1 MSRSHVQRAILILSI
16 ALLIYPFANAL
27 FGEDARAAGAMH
39 NPDFDGNGVV
49 DFDDFSLLA
58 RMFGMRRG
66 DAGYEDRFD
75 LNRDGVIGFRD
86 FLIFIQHFGQV
97 APVPVEA
104 IPARQVHVGSDP
116 LRVDVAEYFYDAN
129 GDALRY
135 AASSDDEAIASV
147 RVSEA
152 VVAIAPVGVGNA
164 TITVTAI
171 DGAALCATQTIAV
184 TVTLFARTP
193 LTRELDENAPAGEPV
208 GDPVSVPGLH
218 GLAYSLTGADAD
230 SFDIDART
238 GQIRT
243 RKGITYDHERDETF
257 SLDVVATAGDNA
269 DSIAVTISVM
279 DVNEPPSLP
288 PSNFHVIPGNQS
300 LSVHFHAARD
310 EPGKPPVL
318 GYHAEIRTGEEGDWV
333 NPKTIYGR
341 TNNTAFYADL
351 GQVPRYRDPSLQ
363 NGQRYQIRIRTWNA
377 EGESDWAEPVSGVPV
392 YIPPPPIAHVTAPAP
407 FEQDDQARVDLSD
420 ITGQG
425 GRITIA
431 KNALADDAIQ
441 SAFATILAVSNFP
454 AIPSQTG
461 FAVSEGGAIFDITL
475 KARLANG
482 EEVDIGGD
490 LRVPVE
496 ICLPVPEGISNPVII
511 HYANAWEMLETQRV
525 DGNAICAHAATFS
538 YYGVGV
544 AFNDVP
550 EFDIF
555 LQPLTIPENTAAGQN
570 VGNPVTATDSD
581 GGTLVYSLEGADAA
595 SFDIDATTGQIET
608 KAGVTYNYEAKNSY
622 AVKVKVID
630 GQGGSA
636 TIPVTINLTDVDGEA
651 PGKVAVSSVSMASS
665 TSLAVTWTTPANTGP
680 PITDYDVQYRVGNSG
695 AFTDWP
701 HSGTGLTAT
710 ITGLT
715 ANMSYEVQVRA
726 KNAEGTGAW
735 SNSGDGTT
743 SNLPALSINSPS
755 VTEGNSSSV
764 TLQFTVT
771 LSPAS
776 GQQVTVAY
784 ADTLTGTATSGTD
797 YTALTAGTLTF
808 AASETSKTFDLS
820 VTGDTIDEPNETVIV
835 KLSSPTNATIATRI
849 GTGTITDDDDT
860 PKVTLV
866 LNPTAINE
874 NSGVTTVTATLNR
887 ASSQATTI
895 TVSAAP
901 GTNAVAAD
909 FTVSANKKLTIATGQ
924 TTSTGAVTITANDNN
939 RDDPNK
945 EVTVSATANNGHGIT
960 APDNVTLTI
969 NDDDDT
975 PKVTLVLNP
984 TAINENSGVTTVT
997 ATLNRASSQ
1006 ATTITVS
1013 AAPGTNAVA
1022 SDFTVSA
1029 NKKLTIATGQ
1039 TTSTGAVTITANDNN
1054 RDDPNKEVTVSATA
1068 NNGHGITAPD
1078 NVTLTINDD
1087 DGAPALSINS
1097 PSVTEGNSSS
1107 VTLQFTVTLSPASGQ
1122 QVTVAYADTLT
1133 GTATSGTDY
1142 TALTAGTLTFA
1153 ASETSKTLDLSVTG
1167 DTIDEPNETVI
1178 VKLSSPTNATI
1189 ATRTGTGTI
1198 TDDDDTPKVTLVLN
1212 PTAIN
1217 ENSGVTTVTATLNRA
1232 SSQATTITVSA
1243 TPGTN
1248 AVAADFTV
1256 SANKKLTIAT
1266 GQTTSTGAVT
1276 ITANDNNR
1284 DDPNKEVTVSAT
1296 ANNGQGITAP
1306 DNVTLTI
1313 NDDDGAPALSI
1324 NSPSVTEG
1332 NSSSVTL
1339 QFTVTLSPASGQQVT
1354 VAYADTLTGTATS
1367 GTDYTALTAGTLTFA
1382 ASETSKTI

>member
-27 FGEDARAAGAMH
+27 FGEDARAAGAVH

-152 VVAIAPVGVGNA
+152 VVAIAPVSVGNA

-171 DGAALCATQTIAV
+171 DGAALCATQTIAI

-208 GDPVSVPGLH
+208 GDPVSVPGLS

-333 NPKTIYGR
+333 NRKTIYGR

-420 ITGQG
+420 VTGQG

-431 KNALADDAIQ
+431 KNALADNAIQ

-511 HYANAWEMLETQRV
+511 HYANAWEMLETLRV

-555 LQPLTIPENTAAGQN
+555 TLPLTIPENTAAGQN
-570 VGNPVTATDSD
+570 IGNPVTATDSD

-595 SFDIDATTGQIET
+595 SFDIDVATGQIET

-636 TIPVTINLTDVDGEA
+636 TIPVTINLTDIDGEA
-651 PGKVAVSSVSMASS
+651 PGKAAVPSVSMASS
-665 TSLAVTWTTPANTGP
+665 TSLTATWTTPANPGP

-695 AFTDWP
+695 AFTAWP

-735 SNSGDGTT
+735 SNSGSGTT
-743 SNLPALSINSPS
+743 SNLPSLSINSPSVTEGNSGSVTLQFTVTLSPASGQQVTVAYADTLTGTATSGTDYTALTAGTLTFAASETSKTLDLSITGDTIDEPNETVIVKLSSPTNATIATRIGTGTITDDDDTPKVTLVLNPTAINENSGITTVTATLNRASSQATTITVSAAPGTNAVAADFTVSANKKLTIATGQTTSTGAVTITANDNNRDDPNKEVTVSATANNGQGITAPDNVTLTINDDDGTPALSINSPS
-755 VTEGNSSSV
+755 VTEGNIGSV

-866 LNPTAINE
+866 LSPSTIDE
-874 NSGVTTVTATLNR
+874 SGTTNVTTVTATLNR

-895 TVSAAP
+895 TVSAA
-901 GTNAVAAD
+901 
-909 FTVSANKKLTIATGQ
+909 
-924 TTSTGAVTITANDNN
+924 
-939 RDDPNK
+939 
-945 EVTVSATANNGHGIT
+945 
-960 APDNVTLTI
+960 
-969 NDDDDT
+969 
-975 PKVTLVLNP
+975 
-984 TAINENSGVTTVT
+984 
-997 ATLNRASSQ
+997 
-1006 ATTITVS
+1006 
-1013 AAPGTNAVA
+1013 
-1022 SDFTVSA
+1022 
-1029 NKKLTIATGQ
+1029 
-1039 TTSTGAVTITANDNN
+1039 
-1054 RDDPNKEVTVSATA
+1054 
-1068 NNGHGITAPD
+1068 
-1078 NVTLTINDD
+1078 
-1087 DGAPALSINS
+1087 
-1097 PSVTEGNSSS
+1097 
-1107 VTLQFTVTLSPASGQ
+1107 
-1122 QVTVAYADTLT
+1122 
-1133 GTATSGTDY
+1133 
-1142 TALTAGTLTFA
+1142 
-1153 ASETSKTLDLSVTG
+1153 
-1167 DTIDEPNETVI
+1167 
-1178 VKLSSPTNATI
+1178 
-1189 ATRTGTGTI
+1189 
-1198 TDDDDTPKVTLVLN
+1198 
-1212 PTAIN
+1212 
-1217 ENSGVTTVTATLNRA
+1217 
-1232 SSQATTITVSA
+1232 
-1243 TPGTN
+1243 PGTN

-1332 NSSSVTL
+1332 NSGSVTL

-1382 ASETSKTI
+1382 ASETSKTLDLSVTGDTIDEPNETVIVKLSSPTNATIATRIGTGTITDDDDTPKVTLVLNPTAINENSGVTTVTATLNRASSQATTITVSAMPLARMRWRRTSR